1 MKAPMSVLKPAD
13 LRQGVPNCASK
24 YQRKQ
29 EAGDTMFTQV
39 QALLMEVI
47 PYFLLDYFDE
57 YRGYK
62 SGSTTRS

>member
-1 MKAPMSVLKPAD
+1 
-13 LRQGVPNCASK
+13 
-24 YQRKQ
+24 
-29 EAGDTMFTQV
+29 MFTQV

-62 SGSTTRS
+62 S